1 VRLVILR
8 PVSSKRLGIVVIVAV
23 AIVALVTTAVVG
35 IALGGGKDTTT
46 QAEYQATVVNARN
59 RIDYALERIAESQ
72 SIDELTN
79 RLDEAGA
86 LIDDAAGDLDDA
98 AVADGFESENA
109 KLVITLRSYSDALSG
124 TAATLRDPT
133 IAPSLAGF
141 NSLSYPQWNTVNK
154 ILAKMKRQ
162 GIDVP
167 PLYRHGGVE

>member
-8 PVSSKRLGIVVIVAV
+8 PVSSKRLGIVAIVGV

-98 AVADGFESENA
+98 AVAHGFEGDNV
-109 KLVITLRSYSDALSG
+109 KLVTTLRSYSNALSG

-133 IAPSLAGF
+133 LAPSLSGF
-141 NSLSYPQWNTVNK
+141 NSLSYPQWNTVNR

-162 GIDVP
+162 GVDVQ

>member
-1 VRLVILR
+1 V
-8 PVSSKRLGIVVIVAV
+8 GI

-98 AVADGFESENA
+98 AVADGFEGDNV
-109 KLVITLRSYSDALSG
+109 KLVTTLRSYSNALSS
-124 TAATLRDPT
+124 TAATLRDPDPGT
-133 IAPSLAGF
+133 VAVRIQQPE
-141 NSLSYPQWNTVNK
+141 LSAVEHVNR

-162 GIDVP
+162 GVDVSAAVP
-167 PLYRHGGVE
+167 PRRRRVVEATDVS